1 MSDSPKMKS
10 HRIDLK
16 QEKQEKL
23 ANNERMRLLI
33 NKPGIKK
40 EFLLA
45 IVLMFW
51 SQKKDKAEGKTII
64 N

>member
-1 MSDSPKMKS
+1 MSNSPKMKS

-33 NKPGIKK
+33 IKPGIKQ
-40 EFLLA
+40 EFLLT
-45 IVLMFW
+45 IVSMF
-51 SQKKDKAEGKTII
+51 
-64 N
+64 